1 MTEDDLRPVVWMGD
15 SKRQL
20 LKMPQEVRKTMG
32 FQLQAAQKGKKP
44 GLAKPF
50 KSIGSGIFEIC
61 KDYNTNTYRAVY
73 AVQIGE
79 DIYVLHVFQKKSKQ
93 RTETP
98 KPDVDLIE
106 KALQRSAGVGEI

>member
-61 KDYNTNTYRAVY
+61 KDYNLKGQCPRGSSCKWENCCDVIPKGKKAVCGSKTHTRQEHRDGVWY
-73 AVQIGE
+73 A
-79 DIYVLHVFQKKSKQ
+79 
-93 RTETP
+93 
-98 KPDVDLIE
+98 
-106 KALQRSAGVGEI
+106 